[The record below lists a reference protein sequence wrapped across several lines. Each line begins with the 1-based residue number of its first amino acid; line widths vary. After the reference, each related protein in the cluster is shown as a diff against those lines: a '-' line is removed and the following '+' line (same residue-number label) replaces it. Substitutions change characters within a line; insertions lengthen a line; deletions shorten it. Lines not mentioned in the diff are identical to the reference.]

1 MRRIFINE
9 AQEVLLKDNIKLP
22 SFLTDRLSDEE
33 VFSPLNDGMLA
44 KKLLMKGYK
53 DAVSS
58 FSDDIT
64 NIPNDKVINEFNQIL
79 SVCIK
84 KEQKFRPQLEQLCY
98 NTIASIFDIPAD
110 QIEMELSLVDKIN
123 PSYEFHISPN
133 TGGGNT
139 SFIDDEYEYEDFSEI
154 DNEVKET
161 DKRRLINMLV
171 QGIAMKL
178 TEQVRKT
185 YFNEIFEL
193 DEELPHL
200 YSKLIK
206 LNDYI
211 LFTNDIRI
219 DDNNHYQGGCV
230 RVMLGDDL
238 TVTKIEVAAVTFPML
253 LTETI
258 KGLMEVVAANGLP
271 DNIELAKNVIDF
283 SDVLQQEPWNMRFG
297 IGLWNMLTQG
307 KKIDTKIVPEFL
319 SIIVKADVDDFIDL
333 MKEVTHNTKKGKT
346 IINDILDSVQ
356 YNSKYNAFLDDML
369 KKHTDKQV
377 IDEEEPYFSDEE
389 LYDEENAY

>member
-1 MRRIFINE
+1 
-9 AQEVLLKDNIKLP
+9 
-22 SFLTDRLSDEE
+22 
-33 VFSPLNDGMLA
+33 
-44 KKLLMKGYK
+44 
-53 DAVSS
+53 
-58 FSDDIT
+58 
-64 NIPNDKVINEFNQIL
+64 
-79 SVCIK
+79 
-84 KEQKFRPQLEQLCY
+84 
-98 NTIASIFDIPAD
+98 
-110 QIEMELSLVDKIN
+110 
-123 PSYEFHISPN
+123 
-133 TGGGNT
+133 
-139 SFIDDEYEYEDFSEI
+139 
-154 DNEVKET
+154 
-161 DKRRLINMLV
+161 
-171 QGIAMKL
+171 
-178 TEQVRKT
+178 
-185 YFNEIFEL
+185 
-193 DEELPHL
+193 
-200 YSKLIK
+200 
-206 LNDYI
+206 
-211 LFTNDIRI
+211 
-219 DDNNHYQGGCV
+219 
-230 RVMLGDDL
+230 MLGDDL

-297 IGLWNMLTQG
+297 VGLWNILTQG